1 MNLLGKTYK
10 NHTFSD
16 TYELLLEISVKIN
29 WFFFNIHIFIIY
41 FMYWLLDRMELY
53 LCNL

>member
-1 MNLLGKTYK
+1 MNLLRKTYK

-29 WFFFNIHIFIIY
+29 WFFQYSYIYNIFY
-41 FMYWLLDRMELY
+41 VLVA
-53 LCNL
+53 